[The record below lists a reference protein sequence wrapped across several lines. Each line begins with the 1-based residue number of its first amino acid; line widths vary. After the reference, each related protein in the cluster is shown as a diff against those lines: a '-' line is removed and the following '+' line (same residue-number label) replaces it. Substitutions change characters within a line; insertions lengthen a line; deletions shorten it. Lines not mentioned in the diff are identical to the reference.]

1 MQPFE
6 PVVAP
11 GHADGAKKNSRA
23 ISAGVLYHRLRT
35 AGAEH
40 GDNDDLRLKKVV
52 LLFTCGLMIA
62 AAGIWLVLYKMLGLP
77 VSASLP
83 FAFQLVSLATLL
95 VYLCTLNFSMF
106 RAVQLGMFL
115 FVPFVVQWSIGNFV
129 SASGVILWGLLAP
142 VGAVLLY
149 SARESIPWFVA
160 YIVLLLLTGY
170 VDYELAGMP
179 PRWPRVP
186 LATTVAFFALNFAA
200 MSALVYSLLRFAFAE
215 RDKSRL
221 RQEHAHAL
229 LKNEQEKSERL
240 LLNVLPAP
248 VAERLKHSQ
257 EPIADG
263 FPAATVMFAD
273 IVGFTQIASRLE
285 PAQIFALLNRLF
297 SAFDALAERHGLEKI
312 KTIGDAYM
320 VAGGLDPAERDDC
333 AAVAD
338 LALEMREVVAR
349 EPTTD
354 GQALALRIG
363 IATGPVVAGV
373 VGTKK
378 FIYDLWGDTVNLAN
392 RITADN
398 QPGMIQVDARTYEQ
412 LAARYDFEPAQILNL
427 KGKGATNVYRLRGR
441 REPSAA
447 AD

>member
-1 MQPFE
+1 M
-6 PVVAP
+6 
-11 GHADGAKKNSRA
+11 H
-23 ISAGVLYHRLRT
+23 L
-35 AGAEH
+35 
-40 GDNDDLRLKKVV
+40 
-52 LLFTCGLMIA
+52 A
-62 AAGIWLVLYKMLGLP
+62 AV
-77 VSASLP
+77 
-83 FAFQLVSLATLL
+83 
-95 VYLCTLNFSMF
+95 
-106 RAVQLGMFL
+106 
-115 FVPFVVQWSIGNFV
+115 
-129 SASGVILWGLLAP
+129 LWGLLAP

-149 SARESIPWFVA
+149 SARESIPWFFA

-179 PRWPRVP
+179 PKGPQVP
-186 LATTVAFFALNFAA
+186 LATTAAFFALNFAC

-221 RQEHAHAL
+221 RQEQAHAL
-229 LKNEQEKSERL
+229 LEIEQEKSERL

-257 EPIADG
+257 ETIADG

-285 PAQIFALLNRLF
+285 PVQIFALLNRLF

-320 VAGGLDPAERDDC
+320 VAGGLDPAKRDDC

-338 LALEMREVVAR
+338 LALAMREVVSQER
-349 EPTTD
+349 TSD
-354 GQALALRIG
+354 GQTLALRIG

-378 FIYDLWGDTVNLAN
+378 FIYDLWGDTVNLAS
-392 RITADN
+392 RITNDN
-398 QPGMIQVDARTYEQ
+398 QPGMIQVDALTYEQ
-412 LAARYDFEPAQILNL
+412 LAAGYDFGPAQTLNL
-427 KGKGATNVYRLRGR
+427 KGKGLTSVYRLNGR
-441 REPSAA
+441 RGPSET

>member
-1 MQPFE
+1 
-6 PVVAP
+6 
-11 GHADGAKKNSRA
+11 
-23 ISAGVLYHRLRT
+23 VLYRRLRS
-35 AGAEH
+35 AGAED

-62 AAGIWLVLYKMLGLP
+62 AAGIWLALYKMLGLP

-83 FAFQLVSLATLL
+83 FAFQLASLATLL
-95 VYLCTLNFSMF
+95 AYLWTLNFSMF
-106 RAVQLGMFL
+106 RAAQLGLFL

-129 SASGVILWGLLAP
+129 SASGVVLWSLLAP

-149 SARESIPWFVA
+149 SARDSIPWFFA

-170 VDYELAGMP
+170 VDYELAAMP
-179 PRWPRVP
+179 PKGPRVP

-200 MSALVYSLLRFAFAE
+200 MSALVYSLLRFAFEE

-221 RQEHAHAL
+221 RQEQAHAL
-229 LKNEQEKSERL
+229 LEIEQEKSERL

-257 EPIADG
+257 ETIADG

-273 IVGFTQIASRLE
+273 IVGFTQIAGRLE
-285 PAQIFALLNRLF
+285 PVQIFALLNRLF

-338 LALEMREVVAR
+338 LALEMREVAAQEMTSEGR
-349 EPTTD
+349 TLE
-354 GQALALRIG
+354 LRIG

-378 FIYDLWGDTVNLAN
+378 FIYDLWGDTVNLAS
-392 RITADN
+392 RITTDN
-398 QPGMIQVDARTYEQ
+398 QPGMIQVDARTYQQ
-412 LAARYDFEPAQILNL
+412 LAARYEFGPAQTLDL
-427 KGKGATNVYRLRGR
+427 KGKGATLAYRLSGR
-441 REPSAA
+441 RAVSAPA
-447 AD
+447 G